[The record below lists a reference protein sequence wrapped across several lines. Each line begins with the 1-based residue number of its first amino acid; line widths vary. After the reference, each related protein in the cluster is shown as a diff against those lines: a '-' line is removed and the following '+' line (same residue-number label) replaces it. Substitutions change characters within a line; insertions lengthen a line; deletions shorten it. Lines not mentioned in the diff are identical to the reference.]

1 VAGLAKKA
9 LTEEDKRILKVVS
22 SELFEIRRLVDE
34 LAETLVKLSDKE
46 LLKAFNADRDNLKE
60 NQVDSYK
67 EKLEKQL
74 FIAEKE
80 FRT

>member
-1 VAGLAKKA
+1 MAKTA
-9 LTEEDKRILKVVS
+9 LTEEDKRILKGVA
-22 SELFEIRRLVDE
+22 SELFEIRKLVDE
-34 LAETLVKLSDKE
+34 LAEPLVKLSDKE

-60 NQVDSYK
+60 SQVDSYK

>member
-1 VAGLAKKA
+1 MAKTA
-9 LTEEDKRILKVVS
+9 LTEEDKRILKVVA
-22 SELFEIRRLVDE
+22 SELFEIRKLVDE

-46 LLKAFNADRDNLKE
+46 LLKAFNAAEDNLKE
-60 NQVDSYK
+60 SQVNSYK

-74 FIAEKE
+74 SIAEKE